1 MRRMDQRMERLFSL
15 DGKLM
20 SVLST
25 ISDFLIAGVLW
36 FIFSLPVITI
46 GASTAALFSTV
57 FQLIKQEDTGPA
69 KSFLRAFGEHFRRA
83 TVIWLIWLALG
94 AFLALDLYFYLMW
107 SATGETFG
115 IVLFSAFFGLCMLYV
130 CVGTYLFPY
139 TVVFS
144 SNLRRTFTNS
154 AYLSFRHLP
163 VTLLMVI
170 INLALLLLCLA
181 FPVLFIVLPGALGA
195 VDGMLLYRT
204 FSRYVSKAA
213 DVTKSVN

>member
-1 MRRMDQRMERLFSL
+1 MRRIDQRMERLFSV

-20 SVLST
+20 SGLST
-25 ISDFLIAGVLW
+25 ISDYVIAGVLW
-36 FIFSLPVITI
+36 LIFSIPIITL
-46 GASTAALFSTV
+46 GASTAALFSTI
-57 FQLIKQEDTGPA
+57 FQIMKKEDTGPF

-94 AFLALDLYFYLMW
+94 AFLVLDLYFYLMW
-107 SATGETFG
+107 SATGEAFG
-115 IVLFSAFFGLCMLYV
+115 VVLFSAFCGLCMLYV
-130 CVGTYLFPY
+130 CIGMYLFPY

-144 SNLRRTFTNS
+144 SNLRRTFINS

-213 DVTKSVN
+213 DVSKSVN